1 MRNDTETLENQ
12 QQPVLTWYQR
22 LGHWILDYQIK
33 SSIRKVLKNRMAE
46 NKLIHQTQ
54 DGSICMDLSS
64 DDFTWLIV
72 ATTCSSK
79 NFFNYTDIF
88 GYSFLGNRSLAEFAL
103 SERPTNHQSGKVSL
117 AEQTY
122 IINIILLLN
131 SQNKIGKLNIP
142 QLKYSLWQRI
152 WNVY

>member
-33 SSIRKVLKNRMAE
+33 SSIRKVLKKRMAE

-103 SERPTNHQSGKVSL
+103 S
-117 AEQTY
+117 
-122 IINIILLLN
+122 
-131 SQNKIGKLNIP
+131 
-142 QLKYSLWQRI
+142 
-152 WNVY
+152 